1 MTKFRALFLAALILS
16 AASSAQSAEQI
27 PADSQ
32 VQPAPSAQVESEDT
46 GVQNALSAPRPWL
59 WRFHVNV
66 YGWLPHAPVTIKSGD
81 VEVFLPE
88 KFKNILESLEMMAMF
103 ELEAHKGPI
112 GIFASPIFYK
122 GKFKDRFTVLDGERR
137 KFTLKETAFLM
148 HYGLSYNFGPWALSN
163 TPNSY
168 ANVVFQPYA
177 GFLFLN
183 DNIKINVSPG
193 EIGPGISERPT
204 IRFNTP
210 VIGVNT
216 IWNLTRRWY
225 LRVGGNVGGYN
236 VDHVKSTYEA
246 IGTVAFRFKTWDV
259 SSKVFA
265 GYRYLYIDYDKKD
278 TALELT
284 IKGPLIGVGV
294 EF

>member
-1 MTKFRALFLAALILS
+1 MTKYIVMFLATLILVT
-16 AASSAQSAEQI
+16 SSLAQSAEQE
-27 PADSQ
+27 PAESQ
-32 VQPAPSAQVESEDT
+32 VAPTLSVQEESTDSR
-46 GVQNALSAPRPWL
+46 VQNALSSPKPWL

-66 YGWLPHAPVTIKSGD
+66 YGWLPHAPLTLKIGG
-81 VEVFLPE
+81 VEEGLPE
-88 KFKNILESLEMMAMF
+88 KFSNILESLELMAML

-122 GKFKDRFTVLDGERR
+122 GKFSKHFTGKLGNRR
-137 KFTLKETAFLM
+137 KFTVKETVFLM
-148 HYGLSYNFGPWALSN
+148 HYGISYNFGPWALSKK
-163 TPNSY
+163 PNSY
-168 ANVVFQPYA
+168 KNVVFQPYA

-193 EIGPGISERPT
+193 EITPGISKRAT

-210 VIGVNT
+210 IIGVNT
-216 IWNLTRRWY
+216 IWNLARRWY

-278 TALELT
+278 TALKVS

>member
-1 MTKFRALFLAALILS
+1 MTKFIVLFLAALMLA
-16 AASSAQSAEQI
+16 AASSAQSAEQE

-32 VQPAPSAQVESEDT
+32 VQPAPSAQAESDDT
-46 GVQNALSAPRPWL
+46 GVQNALSAPKPWL

-66 YGWLPHAPVTIKSGD
+66 YGWLPHAPVTIKIEE

-122 GKFKDRFTVLDGERR
+122 GKFKDRFTVLDGKRR
-137 KFTLKETAFLM
+137 NFTLKETVFLM

-163 TPNSY
+163 KPNSD
-168 ANVVFQPYA
+168 ANVVFQPYV

-183 DNIKINVSPG
+183 DNLKINVSPG
-193 EIGPGISERPT
+193 EIAPGISKRAT

-210 VIGVNT
+210 IIGVNT

-225 LRVGGNVGGYN
+225 LRVGGNVGGWN

-265 GYRYLYIDYDKKD
+265 GYRFLHVDYDKKD
-278 TALELT
+278 TALELS